1 MNCTI
6 EGCETT
12 RIIARGLCSK
22 HYSRTRREV
31 GLRPNQTCTR
41 DACPTPQETRGLCSK
56 HYADLRV
63 NEGIPGGK
71 GCVEEGCP
79 RPSVA
84 QGLCYGHYQR
94 VKAGKPAGIVGEI
107 RRRSDT
113 PLGAWGKWRTGSK
126 GYVFRVRTDEG
137 GVRRY
142 QLQHRHVMEEHLGRP
157 LQGAENVHHVNGV
170 RDDNRIENLEL
181 WEVSQLAGQRVSDKI
196 DEAHRVIALYGA
208 DASKYR
214 SNP

>member
-1 MNCTI
+1 M
-6 EGCETT
+6 
-12 RIIARGLCSK
+12 
-22 HYSRTRREV
+22 
-31 GLRPNQTCTR
+31 
-41 DACPTPQETRGLCSK
+41 
-56 HYADLRV
+56 
-63 NEGIPGGK
+63 
-71 GCVEEGCP
+71 
-79 RPSVA
+79 
-84 QGLCYGHYQR
+84 
-94 VKAGKPAGIVGEI
+94 
-107 RRRSDT
+107 
-113 PLGAWGKWRTGSK
+113 
-126 GYVFRVRTDEG
+126 GYVFRRKLGQKGPGTK
-137 GVRRY
+137 